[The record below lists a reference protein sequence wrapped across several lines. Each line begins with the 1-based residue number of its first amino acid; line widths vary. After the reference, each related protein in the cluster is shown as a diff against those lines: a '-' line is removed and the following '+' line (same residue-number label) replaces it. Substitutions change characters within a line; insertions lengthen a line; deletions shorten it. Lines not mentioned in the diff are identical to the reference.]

1 MILGRGVGDGWL
13 YAMESR
19 LRLGTSPP
27 QAGLES
33 GVARSAGYHLTELP
47 GILSG
52 ETEDGSI

>member
-1 MILGRGVGDGWL
+1 MGDGLL

-19 LRLGTSPP
+19 LRLRTSPP

-33 GVARSAGYHLTELP
+33 GIARSAGHRLTELP